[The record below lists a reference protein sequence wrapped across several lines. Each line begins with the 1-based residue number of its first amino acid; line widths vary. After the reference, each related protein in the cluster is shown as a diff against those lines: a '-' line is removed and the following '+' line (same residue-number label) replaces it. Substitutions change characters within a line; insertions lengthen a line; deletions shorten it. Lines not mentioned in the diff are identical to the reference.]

1 MTHECVDG
9 GAGGNRTPVHQAL
22 FTSDTTIPVL
32 VLTQHHRRVGYLL
45 RDRVLS
51 FQHVSALSHRQLSF
65 SPSSTASVAGLR

>member
-1 MTHECVDG
+1 
-9 GAGGNRTPVHQAL
+9 
-22 FTSDTTIPVL
+22 